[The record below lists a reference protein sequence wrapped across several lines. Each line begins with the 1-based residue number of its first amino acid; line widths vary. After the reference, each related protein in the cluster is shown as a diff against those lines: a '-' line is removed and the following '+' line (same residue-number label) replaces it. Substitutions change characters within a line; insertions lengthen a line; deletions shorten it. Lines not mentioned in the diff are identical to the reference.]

1 MSERI
6 LVVDDEKLI
15 RWSLLE
21 NLKRTGYEPVE
32 AADGV
37 QAIRIL
43 DSEGADVVL
52 LDVRMPG
59 KGGLE
64 VLEHIVSHHPETP
77 AILMTAYSSVEE
89 AVKAM
94 KRGAFDYLV
103 KPFNQDEVLVLIRKA
118 LDTTRLQ
125 REVRFLR
132 KQQQETHGITNLV
145 GKSPVIREVCELIAK
160 VATSS
165 ATTVLLQGESGTG
178 KDLAAKAIHYASDRA
193 DKAVMNI
200 TCSALPETLLES
212 ELMGHERG
220 AFTDAREMKRGLLE
234 LAQGGT
240 VFLDEIGDM
249 GLGLQA
255 KLLRFLEDKTVRRV
269 GGTRDIR
276 INVRIIAST
285 NRNLAKAAAAG
296 QFREDLYYRLNVILI
311 DMPPLREHCEDIPLL
326 IEHFIGRFNREFRKN
341 TSGFT
346 PEAMER
352 LTSYHWPGNVRE
364 VRNVVERA
372 MILETKEE
380 LGVHE
385 LPPDIREATLNGAV
399 KGVGPS
405 NFPLP
410 DSGLGLGQMEE
421 EMLRRAIEKTG
432 GNQTRAAAL
441 LNISRDA
448 LRYRMKKYKLL

>member
-125 REVRFLR
+125 REVRLLR

-145 GKSPVIREVCELIAK
+145 GKSPAIREVCELIAK

-193 DKAVMNI
+193 DKAFMNI

-326 IEHFIGRFNREFRKN
+326 IGHFIGRFNREFRKN

-364 VRNVVERA
+364 LRNVVERA